1 MLNWKKI
8 LTLGL
13 AAGSVLFSVAC
24 ASLQDES
31 GSMNSDLQ
39 DQKFNEFMTSPVEG
53 AVSIHTI
60 VSGKSKNPA
69 GELTVHGFYGEKIL
83 VEKLPWLTSLEIQDI
98 IPVERPLKVRGIYD
112 LKLQLSDKGREQW
125 DAMVKNDSPDSDGYA
140 VLIDGVFYMAFHPRR
155 FYKASAREIV
165 LEGPFDQVVSTKLN
179 KNAPFNYLKLKKVA
193 KAEKQNTPS
202 AK

>member
-8 LTLGL
+8 TILTLAGGSIL
-13 AAGSVLFSVAC
+13 LSSSCAFLDEAALTPEQQREQEYKEIMSA
-24 ASLQDES
+24 
-31 GSMNSDLQ
+31 
-39 DQKFNEFMTSPVEG
+39 PVEG

-60 VSGKSKNPA
+60 LKKSADPA
-69 GELTVHGFYGEKIL
+69 KELTVHGFYGERVL

-125 DAMVKNDSPDSDGYA
+125 DAMVKNDSPDGEGYA

-155 FYKASAREIV
+155 FYKANAREIM
-165 LEGPFDQVVSTKLN
+165 LEGPFDQVISTKLN
-179 KNAPFNYLKLKKVA
+179 KNAPFNYLKLKKAA
-193 KAEKQNTPS
+193 KAQTQDDS
-202 AK
+202 AAK

>member
-8 LTLGL
+8 SFVLLPCVCVLASASCAFLDEAALTPEQQREQEYKEIMS
-13 AAGSVLFSVAC
+13 A
-24 ASLQDES
+24 
-31 GSMNSDLQ
+31 
-39 DQKFNEFMTSPVEG
+39 PVEG

-60 VSGKSKNPA
+60 LKKSADPA
-69 GELTVHGFYGEKIL
+69 KELTVHGFYGERVL

-125 DAMVKNDSPDSDGYA
+125 DAMVKNDSPDGEGYA

-155 FYKASAREIV
+155 FYKANAREIM
-165 LEGPFDQVVSTKLN
+165 LEGPFDQVISTKLN
-179 KNAPFNYLKLKKVA
+179 KNAPFNYLKLKKAA
-193 KAEKQNTPS
+193 KAQTQDDS
-202 AK
+202 AAK